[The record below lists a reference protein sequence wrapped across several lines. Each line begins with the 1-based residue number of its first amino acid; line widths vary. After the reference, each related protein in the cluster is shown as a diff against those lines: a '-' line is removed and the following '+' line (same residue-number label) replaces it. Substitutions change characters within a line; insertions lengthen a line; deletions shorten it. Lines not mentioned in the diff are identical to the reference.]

1 MWHGEGGC
9 GKIARREES
18 AAHFCREHQQEEAIV
33 NKAVWSLGLVLALLA
48 AVSPAQEINDEIELT
63 RSIIQTQRQAIV
75 TAAMQLSGEESEA
88 FWPLYREY
96 REAMRK
102 VDDRS
107 VKLITDYSE
116 SLDTMSDEIA
126 QEMIKEFIGIR
137 QGELDVTRKYL
148 KRFQKILP
156 ATKVARFFQLENKLD
171 AVIDFELAA
180 EVPLVP

>member
-1 MWHGEGGC
+1 MWQDCAPRGIGGTFHS
-9 GKIARREES
+9 REQ
-18 AAHFCREHQQEEAIV
+18 REEAIV
-33 NKAVWSLGLVLALLA
+33 NKAVWSLCLVMALLA
-48 AVSPAQEINDEIELT
+48 MVSPAQEINDEIELT

-75 TAAMQLSGEESEA
+75 TAAMQLSGQESEA

-102 VDDRS
+102 IDDRS

-116 SLDTMSDEIA
+116 SFDIMSDEMA
-126 QEMIKEFIGIR
+126 QEMLKEFMGIR